1 MRKTIIL
8 TLMFLGV
15 SVSAFGA
22 QDTRIDDFIRWL
34 KGLSADIFAEDM
46 TLEECKGLVKSE
58 YGRTALI
65 TAASKG
71 HTEIV
76 DLLFKAGISDEFEVG
91 ANE

>member
-8 TLMFLGV
+8 TLMFLGL

-46 TLEECKGLVKSE
+46 TLEECKGLVIS
-58 YGRTALI
+58 
-65 TAASKG
+65 
-71 HTEIV
+71 TEENNIMPGK
-76 DLLFKAGISDEFEVG
+76 FFSDHQ
-91 ANE
+91 ANCVKVFNLRF